1 MQLSDLQYL
10 MAQLGPATSDI
21 LLIVQHS
28 DDQWQIEFEEDL
40 SLHVSWHQQRQSV
53 IFSCSL
59 GCPTVVER
67 EQVYALLLNAN
78 LLLTGISG
86 ARMALS
92 QPDDEV
98 MLIGEYPMRSPS
110 TEAMRQMLH
119 EFLSLALKYADLI
132 ASPSCLGFA
141 EPMPA
146 LPGDA
151 VAGAQRV

>member
-1 MQLSDLQYL
+1 
-10 MAQLGPATSDI
+10 
-21 LLIVQHS
+21 
-28 DDQWQIEFEEDL
+28 
-40 SLHVSWHQQRQSV
+40 QSV